1 MDRSRSGL
9 DDNRARSSKTIQ
21 AFKRG
26 DLIRIS
32 EDDVLG
38 IVTYQHPTKG
48 VARVYWPDVGFSWES
63 ISRLSLIS
71 HS

>member
-1 MDRSRSGL
+1 MVKNYSGIDDSRV
-9 DDNRARSSKTIQ
+9 SSDKKHKP
-21 AFKRG
+21 FKRG

-32 EDDVLG
+32 KDDALG

-63 ISRLSLIS
+63 ISRLDLVS